1 MENVA
6 TLDKQ
11 DSARD
16 SAACDEIPADAY
28 YLGPATE
35 NESADENTDGQCECI
50 AGTDQSSDL
59 LASAAQRGDRKIR
72 QVVRGLLKPLLA
84 VATAQYAIV
93 AVLAGLTAYAVAASA
108 SRLVNESLES
118 VITAL
123 KRL

>member
-11 DSARD
+11 DSAPD
-16 SAACDEIPADAY
+16 SAACDEIPADPHH
-28 YLGPATE
+28 LGPATE
-35 NESADENTDGQCECI
+35 NECADENTDSQCECI

-59 LASAAQRGDRKIR
+59 LLPAAQRGDRKIR
-72 QVVRGLLKPLLA
+72 RVVRGLLKPLLA

-93 AVLAGLTAYAVAASA
+93 TVLAGLTAYAVASGASK
-108 SRLVNESLES
+108 LVNESLES